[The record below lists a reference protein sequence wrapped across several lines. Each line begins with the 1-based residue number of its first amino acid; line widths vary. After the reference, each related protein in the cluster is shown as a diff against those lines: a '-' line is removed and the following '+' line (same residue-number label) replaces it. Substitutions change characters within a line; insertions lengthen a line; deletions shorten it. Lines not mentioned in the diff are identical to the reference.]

1 MIRKFLAFLGELLL
15 HTHNDDRKDSMT
27 PLFRRSTDAIVGPL
41 SKIVKKLDAH
51 AARQNAEA
59 DRKADVAIR
68 LQLQAQEHTTE
79 AGRALAARDKI
90 AGLLG

>member
-1 MIRKFLAFLGELLL
+1 MVALIDIVCA
-15 HTHNDDRKDSMT
+15 TYNDDQKDIGM
-27 PLFRRSTDAIVGPL
+27 PLFRRPTTDSIVGPL
-41 SKIVKKLDAH
+41 SKIVKKLEAH

-59 DRKADVAIR
+59 DRKVAVATQ
-68 LQLQAQEHTTE
+68 LQLQSKEHTSE

>member
-1 MIRKFLAFLGELLL
+1 MKLPSIR
-15 HTHNDDRKDSMT
+15 
-27 PLFRRSTDAIVGPL
+27 RRSTDSIVGPL

-59 DRKADVAIR
+59 DRKVAEAAK
-68 LQLQAQEHTTE
+68 LQRQSKEHTTE
-79 AGRALAARDKI
+79 AARALAASGKI